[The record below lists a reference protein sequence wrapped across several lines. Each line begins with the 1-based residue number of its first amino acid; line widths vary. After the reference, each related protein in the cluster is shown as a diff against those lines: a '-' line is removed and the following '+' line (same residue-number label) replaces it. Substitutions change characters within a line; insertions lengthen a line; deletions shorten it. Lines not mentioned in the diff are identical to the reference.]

1 MLLKRMEDDRDR
13 LVVVIAGYPEPMERL
28 LKVNPGLSSRFNNR
42 LQFADYAVAELCE
55 IFHRMCRQNHYELTP
70 AVRTKMLLGFEWLHE
85 QRDEHFGNGRLV
97 RNTFENAIRRLANRV
112 ADIVPITKELL
123 TRLEPED
130 IDFPDIPAEVSAA
143 FDPEPRFRTRCPECG
158 QSGAGARPIS
168 RMPRPVQRV
177 PATIHRRMGR
187 TRVEA
192 ADVLLTLRVRPCEDV
207 CYDRVASRGA

>member
-1 MLLKRMEDDRDR
+1 M
-13 LVVVIAGYPEPMERL
+13 
-28 LKVNPGLSSRFNNR
+28 
-42 LQFADYAVAELCE
+42 ELCE

-70 AVRTKMLLGFEWLHE
+70 AVRTKMLLGFEWLYE

-158 QSGAGARPIS
+158 QSA
-168 RMPRPVQRV
+168 
-177 PATIHRRMGR
+177 
-187 TRVEA
+187 
-192 ADVLLTLRVRPCEDV
+192 RVRGQYLGC
-207 CYDRVASRGA
+207 RVQCNACQRPFIAEWGEHV